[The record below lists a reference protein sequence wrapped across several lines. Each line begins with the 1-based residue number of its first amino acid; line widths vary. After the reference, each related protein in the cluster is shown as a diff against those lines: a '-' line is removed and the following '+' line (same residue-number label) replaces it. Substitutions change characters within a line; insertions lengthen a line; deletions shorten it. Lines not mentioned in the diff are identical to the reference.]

1 MTTHRHYTEL
11 YLVVAGNVIASVSED
26 KDGAAA
32 EHQVDDE
39 GDTLGCLSGDAART
53 LCPR

>member
-1 MTTHRHYTEL
+1 M
-11 YLVVAGNVIASVSED
+11 VAGDVVLSVSED

-32 EHQVDDE
+32 EHQVEDE

-53 LCPR
+53 PCPR